1 MGGSIPEM
9 PNFRGAGPRIL
20 RWGVAILVVLLLLWS
35 TTSIPTGNVGVLT
48 LFGRV
53 TGETLGEGIHLINP
67 LKSVQKLSVQT
78 QSVKESANVPSNE
91 GLILALDTSL
101 LFRLDKSKAAFVFQ
115 TVGDNYA
122 EKIVEPTLRAAIRAS
137 TSAHSANAL
146 YTNARELVQLQ
157 IQDELTAQLSPR
169 GVIVENVLLRDVQL
183 PAMLKGS
190 IEAKQQAEQDALRMS
205 FILQKEK
212 QEAERIEA
220 QGIADFQK
228 IVAQGISVP
237 NCSNGKASKP
247 PKSWQ
252 PASTLRSSSSAIRK
266 TVCPWSSSRSSRVF
280 ARQPDSVGTKLSCS
294 KSECGSEQRS
304 AEREVDQGKV
314 IRLPKLNSTV
324 GNVCT
329 PRPHALHNSSTIA
342 AWMPIREMSADLLVR
357 IPGRVAKSL
366 RENANESVGRQDHGL
381 RLEELRL
388 RRSGGRCLGRFLP
401 SW

>member
-1 MGGSIPEM
+1 MANPTRGGFDVGGSIPSM
-9 PNFRGAGPRIL
+9 PEFRINGSRLLRI
-20 RWGVAILVVLLLLWS
+20 VVVVVVLLMLIWS

-78 QSVKESANVPSNE
+78 QSVKERANVPSNE

-101 LFRLDKSKAAFVFQ
+101 LFRLDKNKAAFVFQ

-146 YTNARELVQLQ
+146 YTNARELVQQQ
-157 IQDELTAQLSPR
+157 IQDELTAQLAPR

-212 QEAERIEA
+212 QEAERKRIEA

-228 IVAQGISVP
+228 IVAQGISP
-237 NCSNGKASKP
+237 QLLEWKGIEATEKLATSSNAKVVIIGN
-247 PKSWQ
+247 PKN
-252 PASTLRSSSSAIRK
+252 
-266 TVCPWSSSRSSRVF
+266 
-280 ARQPDSVGTKLSCS
+280 G
-294 KSECGSEQRS
+294 
-304 AEREVDQGKV
+304 
-314 IRLPKLNSTV
+314 LP
-324 GNVCT
+324 
-329 PRPHALHNSSTIA
+329 
-342 AWMPIREMSADLLVR
+342 LV
-357 IPGRVAKSL
+357 
-366 RENANESVGRQDHGL
+366 
-381 RLEELRL
+381 LE
-388 RRSGGRCLGRFLP
+388 P
-401 SW
+401 K

>member
-1 MGGSIPEM
+1 MADSTRGGMNFGGTMPSM
-9 PNFRGAGPRIL
+9 PNFRGTGSRFVRIVL
-20 RWGVAILVVLLLLWS
+20 AFVILVLLMWS

-53 TGETLGEGIHLINP
+53 TGETLNEGIHLINP

-101 LFRLDKSKAAFVFQ
+101 LFRLDKSKAAYVFQ
-115 TVGDNYA
+115 TVGSNYA

-146 YTNARELVQLQ
+146 YTNARELVQQQ
-157 IQDELTAQLSPR
+157 IQDELTTQLAPR

-212 QEAERIEA
+212 QEAERKRIEA

-228 IVAQGISVP
+228 IVAQGISAQLLEWKGIEATEKLATSTNSKVVIIG
-237 NCSNGKASKP
+237 NAKNGLP
-247 PKSWQ
+247 LVLEP
-252 PASTLRSSSSAIRK
+252 
-266 TVCPWSSSRSSRVF
+266 SR
-280 ARQPDSVGTKLSCS
+280 
-294 KSECGSEQRS
+294 
-304 AEREVDQGKV
+304 
-314 IRLPKLNSTV
+314 
-324 GNVCT
+324 
-329 PRPHALHNSSTIA
+329 
-342 AWMPIREMSADLLVR
+342 
-357 IPGRVAKSL
+357 
-366 RENANESVGRQDHGL
+366 
-381 RLEELRL
+381 
-388 RRSGGRCLGRFLP
+388 
-401 SW
+401 